1 MGKKFKRRDGF
12 RGEKVFFGGP
22 HPLTIN
28 PTKKDVQKRLTQKMP
43 LKKKK

>member
-12 RGEKVFFGGP
+12 RGEKLYCWP

-28 PTKKDVQKRLTQKMP
+28 PTEKDVIKRIIEKRTTP
-43 LKKKK
+43 KKK